1 MKSKDIDSNFQ
12 ENKNTNKNG
21 NKKESI
27 DELNEENFKV
37 NKTNE
42 KYGFIFSILSQFI
55 MVLNFI
61 QLKTYKPWFP
71 QSFSHNSLI

>member
-42 KYGFIFSILSQFI
+42 KYALFSVFYLNLS
-55 MVLNFI
+55 
-61 QLKTYKPWFP
+61 WF
-71 QSFSHNSLI
+71 